1 MYACSFSRTQHLF
14 SRFKMIVEVYGYC
27 IFTLCAGLGYICD
40 YPMVPRRRPLLFK
53 DSSSQKQL
61 QLMRTSIRERGEHA
75 RLCQGMRDTWESWG
89 LEQLECS
96 QEGAGRPG
104 PEREGFLSLTQESV
118 LYRRGCFHRGE
129 CHHQICVL
137 KAPYFVLDRPGATP
151 RRGPSGC
158 WGFCQDKIQR

>member
-14 SRFKMIVEVYGYC
+14 SCFKMIVEAYGYC

-53 DSSSQKQL
+53 DSSSQKRL

-75 RLCQGMRDTWESWG
+75 RLCQGTRDTWESWG

-104 PEREGFLSLTQESV
+104 PESEGFLSPAEESV
-118 LYRRGCFHRGE
+118 LYRRGCFHRGSAIIRSVFKSPLFRSGQARSHLKE
-129 CHHQICVL
+129 GPLWVL
-137 KAPYFVLDRPGATP
+137 GGLPG
-151 RRGPSGC
+151 
-158 WGFCQDKIQR
+158 